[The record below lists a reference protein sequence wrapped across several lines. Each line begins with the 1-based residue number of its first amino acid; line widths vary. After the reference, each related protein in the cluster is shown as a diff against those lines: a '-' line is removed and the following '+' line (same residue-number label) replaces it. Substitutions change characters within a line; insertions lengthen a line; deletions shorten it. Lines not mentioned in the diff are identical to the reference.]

1 MRYLLLLALWPFSL
15 QAQEYTAPRELGCVP
30 HIELRADMTPPEL
43 ARIVRA
49 CVNAEAHENAF
60 AVWLSFN
67 SYALYDQQRVKD
79 ESAHMVLQDL
89 YSWTFSGYPRDVMDD
104 LKLAADLY
112 RDANGDAFLRAC
124 EVIVATGRPD
134 YRPTYMIATGMWPL
148 KNPDDW
154 RTDPFDGDAAW
165 RNAVSDINGCPEF

>member
-1 MRYLLLLALWPFSL
+1 MRWLVLSLLAGPLM
-15 QAQEYTAPRELGCVP
+15 AQEYTPPRELGCVP
-30 HIELRADMTPPEL
+30 HGELRQDMTPPEL

-49 CVNAEAHENAF
+49 CVNAGAHENAF

-89 YSWTFSGYPRDVMDD
+89 YSWTFAGYPREVMDA
-104 LKLAADLY
+104 LKGAADVY
-112 RDANGDAFLRAC
+112 RDTSSAAFREAC
-124 EVIVATGRPD
+124 AVIVETGPPE

-154 RTDPFDGDAAW
+154 RTDPFDGAAAW
-165 RNAVSDINGCPEF
+165 RKAVSEINGCPEF